1 MKLENCQFPNRKT
14 ITGKGSL
21 PYPVGSTP
29 AACKTRQDKT
39 PRGQIKMAKCK
50 AGSMHYARPRCKA
63 KCKVKARP
71 RRGAH
76 PPIFTLLLYKCPSRL
91 QAPCSCEEA
100 EVLPAIVY
108 DSTIRM
114 AGLNYD
120 STTVLN
126 DSEDFSTGIC
136 KSLSFRSLPPSFPPC
151 LLVWVHRSTGFNV
164 RNPSLSACVCA
175 E

>member
-50 AGSMHYARPRCKA
+50 
-63 KCKVKARP
+63 VKARP

-108 DSTIRM
+108 DYTIRM
-114 AGLNYD
+114 AGLNSYYGMIQRTFQRVYVKVSRLVYD
-120 STTVLN
+120 RGGSPLRL
-126 DSEDFSTGIC
+126 
-136 KSLSFRSLPPSFPPC
+136 SLLASLPPCLGSSFNC
-151 LLVWVHRSTGFNV
+151 FQRSESKLV
-164 RNPSLSACVCA
+164 SLCVCRIVIPTPKVVCIP
-175 E
+175 